1 MPRTPALALLVFLA
15 ACHST
20 PSTPATDSTMAKT
33 DSAAMMK
40 PIESPYQ
47 IAYSSKFVIDD
58 NKNAESVLKL
68 WKVYDNGDL
77 SAGKDLIAD
86 SIRIYLGDGTE
97 MRGSRDSMT
106 AAVQAFRNSFAA
118 AVSRVDAVMAVKSTD
133 KNEHWALIWGT
144 ETDTHKDGKI
154 DSTDLQE
161 TWRFNKDGK
170 ADVVYQ
176 YARPLGRQKMMSPKM
191 TRKKK

>member
-1 MPRTPALALLVFLA
+1 
-15 ACHST
+15 
-20 PSTPATDSTMAKT
+20 
-33 DSAAMMK
+33 MK